1 MKFKSTLLYAAN
13 LHVGGGIQVATSV
26 IAEMLDLRKD
36 DQDGMTIW
44 ASTSVHNSLES
55 IGIDTTKILRY
66 KVVNHRGLG
75 AIFSGDRVQMDK
87 FSCVFVIF
95 GPLYIPLLRAFR
107 LVGFAQPWI
116 IYPCTDAY
124 RLISRF
130 RRITTRFKFW
140 LQAQAFRNADHL
152 IVELEHVRKGLIES
166 GVARGL
172 PVNIV
177 SNCVGSIFT
186 QNQIQQVQ
194 PMFARDKQL
203 TLGFLG
209 RNYTHKN
216 TIILSQIRKLL
227 RERYQLSVRMLVTF
241 TDEEWES
248 CTGEFRDEVVNVG
261 AISVVQCPSFYRSL
275 DGLIFPSLLECFS
288 ATPLEA
294 LAMEVPLF
302 ASDRPFVRDVCLD
315 FAEYFDPHSPE
326 NAADK
331 IYKFYQAP
339 LNIDRLRKGR
349 EYVLNF
355 SSPKERVLS
364 YLKIIQAN
372 VKV

>member
-26 IAEMLDLRKD
+26 IAEMLDLLKD

-44 ASTSVHNSLES
+44 ASTSVHNSLQS
-55 IGIDTTKILRY
+55 IGIDTTQIPRY
-66 KVVNHRGLG
+66 KVVNHRGVR
-75 AIFSGDRVQMDK
+75 AFFSGDQVQMDK

-95 GPLYIPLLRAFR
+95 GPLYIPLRRAYR

-116 IYPCTDAY
+116 IYPDTDAY

-130 RRITTRFKFW
+130 SRIITRFKFW
-140 LQAQAFRNADHL
+140 LQAQAFRNADHF
-152 IVELEHVRKGLIES
+152 IVELEHVKKGLVERGI
-166 GVARGL
+166 ARGR
-172 PVNIV
+172 PVDIV
-177 SNCVGSIFT
+177 SNCVGSIFI
-186 QNQIQQVQ
+186 QNRVQQIE
-194 PMFARDKQL
+194 PMFARDQQL
-203 TLGFLG
+203 TFGFLG

-216 TIILSQIRKLL
+216 TIILPQIRKSLL
-227 RERYQLSVRMLVTF
+227 ERYQLSVRMLVTF
-241 TDEEWES
+241 TDEEWEC
-248 CTGEFRDEVVNVG
+248 CTNEFREEVVNVG
-261 AISVVQCPSFYRSL
+261 AISVAQCPSFYRSL

-302 ASDRPFVRDVCLD
+302 ASDRPFVRDICVD
-315 FAEYFDPHSPE
+315 FAEYFDPHNPD

-339 LNIDRLRKGR
+339 PDIERLRKGR
-349 EYVLNF
+349 EYILKL
-355 SSPKERVLS
+355 SSPRDRALR
-364 YLKIIQAN
+364 YLDIFQ
-372 VKV
+372 